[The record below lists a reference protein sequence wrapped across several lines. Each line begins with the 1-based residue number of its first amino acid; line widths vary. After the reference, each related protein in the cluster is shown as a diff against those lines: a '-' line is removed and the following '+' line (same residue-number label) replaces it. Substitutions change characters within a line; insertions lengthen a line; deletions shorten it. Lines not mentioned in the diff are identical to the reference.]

1 MDRKQKERLSQARQ
15 ALKDDLP
22 LNDAQW
28 ERFEEG
34 LDIRKY
40 QKGDI
45 IIRAGEVES
54 YLSIVLEGMTR
65 HYVINRRGDDIS
77 FEFSFPL
84 EFNSSYSSFL
94 SRNPSRFFIEAL
106 EPTVLASMPHS
117 YLMELY
123 RKYPERSMASKSA
136 IENYYIWREEREISL
151 LTETA
156 MERYSNLI
164 KRSPEYLENVPLKH
178 LASYLNIRPESLSRI
193 RKEWRTKQRENGN

>member
-1 MDRKQKERLSQARQ
+1 MDHKDRERLSRARE

-22 LNDAQW
+22 FNDAQW
-28 ERFEEG
+28 ERFAEG
-34 LDIRKY
+34 LVIRRY
-40 QKGDI
+40 DKGDV

-54 YLSIVLEGMTR
+54 YLSIVLEGVTR
-65 HYVINRRGDDIS
+65 HYVINRRGDDVS

-84 EFNSSYSSFL
+84 EFNSSYASFL
-94 SRNPSRFFIEAL
+94 SRNPSRFFIEAM
-106 EPTVLASMPHS
+106 EPTILASMPYS

-123 RKYPERSMASKSA
+123 RKYPERSLASKSA

-156 MERYSNLI
+156 MERYTNLI

-193 RKEWRTKQRENGN
+193 RKEWRKNQREKAN